1 MSLSLQS
8 VTTATGFCLLLAHCH
23 PPDLRFPNL
32 SCLSALPVSRLSTLF
47 GERLSH
53 HEHLHYNCPHWWGAF
68 RVELFQD
75 VTLQAMIPLTGPV
88 PGKVIVPFTF
98 STAPGKQVTSHR
110 VTLNNR

>member
-32 SCLSALPVSRLSTLF
+32 SCGLSALPVSRLSTLF

-75 VTLQAMIPLTGPV
+75 VTLQAMIP
-88 PGKVIVPFTF
+88 
-98 STAPGKQVTSHR
+98 
-110 VTLNNR
+110 